1 MIINANGSEK
11 LDGLRKIK
19 DSHVYFGSNQIEFN
33 NNIDIL
39 IDYPKDILFDIYFDL
54 KINQFFFKQI
64 NNENNSYIYKKVEKL
79 IIEEPKIFNL
89 SAIIFSVQPIENE
102 ELKLTIYLENQKKE
116 FRLKY
121 KKYYTL
127 GKKNCDLIIHLSVI
141 SKIQCTFLFNYEKNK

>member
-1 MIINANGSEK
+1 MIINANGLEK
-11 LDGLRKIK
+11 LHCLRKIR
-19 DSHVYFGSNQIEFN
+19 DSHVYFGSNKIMFN

-64 NNENNSYIYKKVEKL
+64 NNENNSYIYKNVEKL
-79 IIEEPKIFNL
+79 IIDEPKIFNL

-127 GKKNCDLIIHLSVI
+127 GKKKL
-141 SKIQCTFLFNYEKNK
+141 

>member
-1 MIINANGSEK
+1 MELLQKELFIKENNTLLIKDDEGKLLFGKELFINANGSEK

-79 IIEEPKIFNL
+79 IIDEPKIFNL

-102 ELKLTIYLENQKKE
+102 ELKLTIYLENQKK
-116 FRLKY
+116 R
-121 KKYYTL
+121 
-127 GKKNCDLIIHLSVI
+127 I
-141 SKIQCTFLFNYEKNK
+141 

>member
-102 ELKLTIYLENQKKE
+102 ELKLTIYLENK
-116 FRLKY
+116 
-121 KKYYTL
+121 
-127 GKKNCDLIIHLSVI
+127 KKNLD
-141 SKIQCTFLFNYEKNK
+141 